1 MPSCYIFNQLA
12 GCISERDSVFVEV
25 VFNLSP
31 SDIKIGT
38 ATYTHTGVF
47 KAKKKPRIITGVCD
61 NTKTIKPV

>member
-1 MPSCYIFNQLA
+1 VPAGYIFNQPA

-25 VFNLSP
+25 VFNFSP
-31 SDIKIGT
+31 GDVKKGS